1 MSKEKKRF
9 KVESSAIKKTKILP
23 YPKNCPP
30 VACLY
35 RFTNRDTNE
44 KYTGVHKYK
53 KGERPGDG
61 NYWHSSKNKK
71 FKKICGNPKSN
82 LLYEILEYGEYD
94 VMTVREWEEL
104 SKVDAVNNP
113 MYYNDSNGSPAFK
126 PNQLQK
132 VEDTFQ
138 YIWKW
143 ASKTWGEYCENEDL
157 QNECPFDIDL
167 EDSDKIYESGGK
179 QVKAIMDDGL
189 VRYIQKEIDK
199 PKSDGGTWINLCKCV
214 LFIGDK
220 VFNGHHTKKG
230 VWLSTSNTTPT
241 MRVSESLLDGW
252 TESEKRLLANK
263 FNPKPQVREN
273 DMSVDDGIKLLKDN
287 YETDGIPAQ
296 LPSNVDMLKG
306 LGFESTEVTRII
318 TTASKDIERNNLS
331 LNSTWIDWTASG
343 WSTELSRLKQALKNA
358 FLNSIVVHSS
368 TESLSLGP
376 LEKVHDAYY
385 DTNEDNFLEET
396 DKDID
401 TLIVLPHIPL
411 PSVAS
416 KYNSDTGEREKFRS
430 RLEMFCEPLSIE
442 VKIVT
447 LPTDTPDS
455 NTNGD
460 GGFWGTRQ
468 ATMWAKKNG
477 LDGVRK
483 KLYLEWK
490 KEQDKKNKEAA

>member
-1 MSKEKKRF
+1 
-9 KVESSAIKKTKILP
+9 
-23 YPKNCPP
+23 
-30 VACLY
+30 
-35 RFTNRDTNE
+35 
-44 KYTGVHKYK
+44 
-53 KGERPGDG
+53 
-61 NYWHSSKNKK
+61 
-71 FKKICGNPKSN
+71 
-82 LLYEILEYGEYD
+82 
-94 VMTVREWEEL
+94 
-104 SKVDAVNNP
+104 
-113 MYYNDSNGSPAFK
+113 
-126 PNQLQK
+126 
-132 VEDTFQ
+132 
-138 YIWKW
+138 
-143 ASKTWGEYCENEDL
+143 
-157 QNECPFDIDL
+157 
-167 EDSDKIYESGGK
+167 
-179 QVKAIMDDGL
+179 MDDSL

-199 PKSDGGTWINLCKCV
+199 PKSKGGTWINLCKCV
-214 LFIGDK
+214 LFIGDE
-220 VFNGHHTKKG
+220 VFNGHHTKKA

-241 MRVSESLLDGW
+241 MRVPEALLHGW

-273 DMSVDDGIKLLKDN
+273 DMSEDDGIKHLKDA

-296 LPSNVDMLKG
+296 FPSNVDMLKG
-306 LGFESTEVTRII
+306 LGFESSEVSKII
-318 TTASKDIERNNLS
+318 AKASKDIERNNLS

-343 WSTELSRLKQALKNA
+343 WSGELNRLKNALSKA
-358 FLNSIVVHSS
+358 FLNSIVTHSS
-368 TESLSLGP
+368 TESLNLGP
-376 LEKVHDAYY
+376 LEKVHDALYS
-385 DTNEDNFLEET
+385 TSEDNFLEET

-430 RLEMFCEPLSIE
+430 KLEMFCEPHSID
-442 VKIVT
+442 VKIIT

-490 KEQDKKNKEAA
+490 QNKKNKEAA